1 MSELTAETME
11 KFWEEYEKHIRENSI
26 KNRKGDYLIKDGLDP
41 LKQDKYL
48 GLNNETKVLFV
59 LKESN
64 EKPVKQE
71 DKTVRTVFG
80 EKNWFGLYQEK
91 KTEENAKNPKNDVML
106 TKMVR
111 MYEYIVKREARKN
124 DESLKDSK
132 HKVDYIKKK
141 KPEKEEVYNFAFI
154 NISKRGNGTDKSDD
168 KKIKEILDMDAPLL
182 RKQVEYLVPDVVV
195 IGGKN
200 IAEEVED
207 KIIKKACL
215 EKMPIVIRVKH
226 FSRMGYEEFVDECD
240 RKGL

>member
-26 KNRKGDYLIKDGLDP
+26 KNRKEDYLIKDGLDP
-41 LKQDKYL
+41 LKKDKYF

-91 KTEENAKNPKNDVML
+91 KTEENKKNPKNDVML

-141 KPEKEEVYNFAFI
+141 SPRKRTSIILLLLILAKEGTEPIKVTI
-154 NISKRGNGTDKSDD
+154 KRL
-168 KKIKEILDMDAPLL
+168 KK
-182 RKQVEYLVPDVVV
+182 Y
-195 IGGKN
+195 
-200 IAEEVED
+200 
-207 KIIKKACL
+207 
-215 EKMPIVIRVKH
+215 
-226 FSRMGYEEFVDECD
+226 
-240 RKGL
+240 